1 MITREE
7 GLWIVEE
14 WARMVGTSRRVA
26 VSNAGTIRFNILLIS
41 LVPVVG
47 AGCLKQ
53 PGGGLLIVMTLRL
66 FRDDNVC
73 IAFFND

>member
-1 MITREE
+1 MITREQ

-14 WARMVGTSRRVA
+14 WARMVGISRRVA
-26 VSNAGTIRFNILLIS
+26 VSNAETIRFNILLIS
-41 LVPVVG
+41 LGPVVG

-53 PGGGLLIVMTLRL
+53 PGGGLLIGMMLRL